1 MKTVNLI
8 GDCHSTR
15 VWQWWDPETCPVDF
29 KAWGKAGLKAWSF
42 YPENMEQENE
52 QSSGIE
58 TVSQYVE
65 QPQGEFWV
73 KPFGEFKNPDL
84 VMIWV
89 GYVDIRQW
97 MPKYEILEHNSK
109 DVVRGFLD
117 RVREYYKESTIQLI
131 EPLPQFT
138 EMHLKHEGIS
148 PSYTYEERQSINKL
162 FVDTLNEYAVEHNM
176 LTPVTQQEIKNAI
189 GFQEL
194 TLECVN
200 SVAPHPQDSLK
211 PELWGKIY
219 QLFIEKA
226 NEVLKEKIKLQ

>member
-15 VWQWWDPETCPVDF
+15 VWQWWDPKTCPVDF
-29 KAWGKAGLKAWSF
+29 KVWGKAGLKAWSF
-42 YPENMEQENE
+42 YPEKMERELE

-58 TVSQYVE
+58 TVSQYIE
-65 QPQGEFWV
+65 HPQGEYWV
-73 KPFGEFKNPDL
+73 KPFDEFKKSDL
-84 VMIWV
+84 IMIWV

-97 MPKYEILEHNSK
+97 MPKYEPLKHNSK
-109 DVVRGFLD
+109 EVIISYLD
-117 RVREYYKESTIQLI
+117 RVRDYYKDSEIQLI

-138 EMHLKHEGIS
+138 EMHLKYEGIS
-148 PSYTYEERQSINKL
+148 PSYTYEERQKINKI
-162 FVDTLNEYAVEHNM
+162 FVDTLNEYAIEHNM
-176 LTPVTQQEIKNAI
+176 LTPITQQEIKDAI

-194 TLECVN
+194 TQECVN

-219 QLFIEKA
+219 ELFIGKA
-226 NEVLKEKIKLQ
+226 NKILKEKE

>member
-15 VWQWWDPETCPVDF
+15 VWEWWNPETCPVDF
-29 KAWGKAGLKAWSF
+29 KVWGKAGLKAWSF
-42 YPENMEQENE
+42 YPEKMEQENE

-58 TVSQYVE
+58 TVSQHVLDKLDA
-65 QPQGEFWV
+65 PWIR
-73 KPFGEFKNPDL
+73 PFGEFKNADL
-84 VMIWV
+84 VMIWI

-97 MPKYEILEHNSK
+97 MPKYEPLEHNSK
-109 DVVRGFLD
+109 DVIRHFLD
-117 RVREYYKESTIQLI
+117 RVREYYRESPIQLI

-148 PSYTYEERQSINKL
+148 PSYTYEERQFINKL
-162 FVDTLNEYAVEHNM
+162 FVDTLNEYAVKHGM
-176 LTPVTQQEIKNAI
+176 LTPITQQEIKDAI

-194 TLECVN
+194 TLECVH

-211 PELWGKIY
+211 PELWEKIY
-219 QLFIEKA
+219 NLFIEKA
-226 NEVLKEKIKLQ
+226 NNIFKEKIK

>member
-29 KAWGKAGLKAWSF
+29 KAWGKAGFKAWSF
-42 YPENMEQENE
+42 YPEKMEEENE

-58 TVSQYVE
+58 TVSQYVQKPE
-65 QPQGEFWV
+65 GESWI

-84 VMIWV
+84 VMMWI
-89 GYVDIRQW
+89 GYVDIRNW
-97 MPKYEILEHNSK
+97 MPKHEPEKHNSK
-109 DVVRGFLD
+109 DVVIDYLD
-117 RVREYYKESTIQLI
+117 RVREYYKESIIQLI

-138 EMHLKHEGIS
+138 DMYQKYEGLS
-148 PSYTYEERQSINKL
+148 PNFTYEERQKINNL
-162 FVDTLNEYAVEHNM
+162 FVDTLNEYVIEHNM
-176 LTPVTQQEIKNAI
+176 LAPITQQEIKDAI

-194 TLECVN
+194 TLECVH

-219 QLFIEKA
+219 DLFIGRA
-226 NEVLKEKIKLQ
+226 NAILNIAVD

>member
-29 KAWGKAGLKAWSF
+29 KVWGKAGLKAWSF
-42 YPENMEQENE
+42 YPEKMEKENE

-58 TVSQYVE
+58 TVSQYLE
-65 QPQGEFWV
+65 QPQGEFWT
-73 KPFGEFKNPDL
+73 KPFGEFKNSDL
-84 VMIWV
+84 LMIWV

-97 MPKYEILEHNSK
+97 MPKYEPLEHNSK
-109 DVVRGFLD
+109 DVIRNFLD
-117 RVREYYKESTIQLI
+117 RVLEYYKESTIQII

-138 EMHLKHEGIS
+138 EMHLKYEGIS
-148 PSYTYEERQSINKL
+148 PSYTYEERQSMNKL

-176 LTPVTQQEIKNAI
+176 LTPITQQEIKDAI

-194 TLECVN
+194 NLECVN

-211 PELWGKIY
+211 PELWEKIY
-219 QLFIEKA
+219 KLFIGKA
-226 NEVLKEKIKLQ
+226 NKILKEKE

>member
-15 VWQWWDPETCPVDF
+15 VWEWWNPETCPVDF
-29 KAWGKAGLKAWSF
+29 KVWGKAGLKAWSF
-42 YPENMEQENE
+42 YPEKMEQENK

-58 TVSQYVE
+58 TVSQYVLNE
-65 QPQGEFWV
+65 LDEPWIR
-73 KPFGEFKNPDL
+73 PFGEFKNADL
-84 VMIWV
+84 IMIWM
-89 GYVDIRQW
+89 GYVDIRQF
-97 MPKYEILEHNSK
+97 MPKYEPLQNNSK
-109 DVVRGFLD
+109 KVIVEFLD
-117 RVREYYKESTIQLI
+117 RVREYYKGSIIQII

-138 EMHLKHEGIS
+138 EMHLKYEGIS

-162 FVDTLNEYAVEHNM
+162 FVDTLNEYVIEHNM
-176 LTPVTQQEIKNAI
+176 LTPITQQEIKDAI

-194 TLECVN
+194 TLECVH

-219 QLFIEKA
+219 NLFIEKA
-226 NEVLKEKIKLQ
+226 NNIFKEKIK

>member
-29 KAWGKAGLKAWSF
+29 KVWGKAGLKAWSF
-42 YPENMEQENE
+42 YPEKMEQENE

-65 QPQGEFWV
+65 QPQGEFWT
-73 KPFGEFKNPDL
+73 KPFGEFKNSDL

-109 DVVRGFLD
+109 DVIRKFLD

-138 EMHLKHEGIS
+138 EMHLKYEDIS

-162 FVDTLNEYAVEHNM
+162 FVDTLNEYAVEYNM
-176 LTPVTQQEIKNAI
+176 PTPITQQEIKDAI
-189 GFQEL
+189 GFQEF
-194 TLECVN
+194 TLECVH

-219 QLFIEKA
+219 NLFIEKA
-226 NEVLKEKIKLQ
+226 NDMLKEKIK